1 LFMKRDYKVYL
12 DDILDSIEKIIAY
25 TEGRTKSDFTKDNQL
40 QDAVLRRFEIIGEAV
55 KHIPDDIKEKHPE
68 IEWEE
73 AAGARN
79 IFIHEY
85 FGVRLERV
93 WETIINDLPLF
104 EKQIKS
110 VVEE

>member
-1 LFMKRDYKVYL
+1 MKRDYKVYL
-12 DDILDSIEKIIAY
+12 DDILDSIEKIIDY

-68 IEWEE
+68 IEWEK

-79 IFIHEY
+79 IFVHEY

-93 WETIINDLPLF
+93 WKTIINDLPLF

-110 VVEE
+110 LVEE